1 MVNAQDVT
9 TVTATD
15 DEISQNLDLEVVAA
29 IFGESKD
36 LEDFEKKLNDPEQ
49 QISNLDLNE
58 DGEVDYLR
66 VVDTSK
72 KNTHVVTIQ
81 AVIGKDQYQD
91 VAVID
96 VVKDEKGETQVQV
109 VGDVYMYGSNYIVE
123 PVYVHQ
129 PTIYVWFW
137 GPYYHPWRSPYYW
150 GYYPPFYR
158 PWRPYPVPY
167 YRNNVRVNINIHH
180 RHKYRHTTVRRSKHA
195 VKMQKQARR
204 RDYAKQ
210 YPNKSFDKRHKDIS
224 NASQLKQRPATSDVK
239 TKPQTKPAVKPEQG
253 VSKDKRPSNSK
264 ENVSN
269 PQVKP
274 AVKPEQGV
282 SKDKRPSNSKEN
294 ISKPATNDKA
304 VKPAQ
309 PSLKD
314 KQTGQVSTGQK
325 VNKDWKTAS
334 DRSGNKSNVKNNKV
348 SVPTQRRSNN
358 KSTTRP
364 NTSTNKS
371 NSSLN
376 KNKTKQN
383 NSNNFNRSN
392 SATKQNKSRPTT
404 TSPSN
409 NKSYNRPQT
418 KPATT
423 RPATTRPP
431 SNYNKSTRPSPSRSV
446 SPSRSRR

>member
-1 MVNAQDVT
+1 MNLTKLKILILSLFLSIPFMVKAQDVT

-49 QISNLDLNE
+49 QISNLDLNG

-123 PVYVHQ
+123 PIYVHQ
-129 PTIYVWFW
+129 PVIYVWFW

-150 GYYPPFYR
+150 GYYPPYYR

-167 YRNNVRVNINIHH
+167 YRSNVRVNINIHH
-180 RHKYRHTTVRRSKHA
+180 KHKYRHTTVRRSKHA
-195 VKMQKQARR
+195 VKMQKQTRR

-239 TKPQTKPAVKPEQG
+239 SKPQTKPATKPEAKPAVKPEQG

-264 ENVSN
+264 ENT
-269 PQVKP
+269 
-274 AVKPEQGV
+274 
-282 SKDKRPSNSKEN
+282 SKPSN
-294 ISKPATNDKA
+294 DKSL
-304 VKPAQ
+304 KPAQ

-325 VNKDWKTAS
+325 VNKNWKTSS

-348 SVPTQRRSNN
+348 SVPTQRPSNN
-358 KSTTRP
+358 KSNSKQNKSNYNKQNKTRE
-364 NTSTNKS
+364 NKSYNKS
-371 NSSLN
+371 NSN
-376 KNKTKQN
+376 
-383 NSNNFNRSN
+383 
-392 SATKQNKSRPTT
+392 TKQNKMRPTT
-404 TSPSN
+404 SPN
-409 NKSYNRPQT
+409 NNMNKSYNRPQT
-418 KPATT
+418 RPATT
-423 RPATTRPP
+423 RPATRP
-431 SNYNKSTRPSPSRSV
+431 SNYNNSMRPSPSRSAA
-446 SPSRSRR
+446 PSRSRR

>member
-1 MVNAQDVT
+1 MNLTDLKILILSLFLSIPFLVKAQDVT

-29 IFGESKD
+29 VFGESKD
-36 LEDFEKKLNDPEQ
+36 LEDFEKKLNDPEK

-129 PTIYVWFW
+129 PVIYVWFW
-137 GPYYHPWRSPYYW
+137 GPYYHPWRSPFYW
-150 GYYPPFYR
+150 GYYPPYYR

-180 RHKYRHTTVRRSKHA
+180 KHKYRHTTVRRSKYA

-210 YPNKSFDKRHKDIS
+210 YPNKSFEKRHKDLS
-224 NASQLKQRPATSDVK
+224 NASQLKQKPATSDVK
-239 TKPQTKPAVKPEQG
+239 SKPQNKPATKPSTKPEQG

-264 ENVSN
+264 EASKPSN
-269 PQVKP
+269 DKFVKP
-274 AVKPEQGV
+274 
-282 SKDKRPSNSKEN
+282 
-294 ISKPATNDKA
+294 T
-304 VKPAQ
+304 Q

-348 SVPTQRRSNN
+348 SVPTQRPSNN
-358 KSTTRP
+358 KSNTRQ
-364 NTSTNKS
+364 STPSNKSNYNKQNKTRENNSYNKSNFNKS
-371 NSSLN
+371 NSN
-376 KNKTKQN
+376 
-383 NSNNFNRSN
+383 
-392 SATKQNKSRPTT
+392 TKQNKTRPAT

-409 NKSYNRPQT
+409 NMNKSYNRPQT
-418 KPATT
+418 RPSTVKPATT
-423 RPATTRPP
+423 RP
-431 SNYNKSTRPSPSRSV
+431 SNYNRSASPSPSRSV